1 MKKPQIRLLL
11 VPAMAIAMLALGLWF
26 GLVVSATPAY
36 ADDGS
41 APADETAIVDET
53 TPTDETAIVDETTP
67 ADETTTVDE
76 TTPTDETAIVDET
89 TPTDETTTVD
99 ETTPT
104 DETTDATI
112 QTDQADYLPIET
124 PVISGSSFAPNSEVT
139 VTVTAPDGT
148 VTTFTATTDSDGNWT
163 TTYTGPMGDGTFSV
177 TATDGTSTAGTTF
190 ADAFGIEWVKSS
202 DSASWDGSEDN
213 TFSTTENVYAYIK
226 TSGGTG
232 SIQVRVYVVAD
243 KTSWSNGDSLTDL
256 SGSYETQTLVATTN
270 PQYFMV
276 PIWSATLT
284 AGDYDIVVDADRSG
298 HFDTGEKVDQSGPAG
313 FTVSLPTYQVTVND
327 NISGTN
333 VDFLVTYTKNGTPYT
348 NVSKTTTW
356 TEWVDQNSTVTVSS
370 PETPVSGGTGTRY
383 VFNNYSPSNSVTM
396 TSDKTITLNYTTQY
410 YLDLNN
416 GGHGTVT
423 GEGWYNSGAT
433 ADFGISPTMV
443 ESGGTRYEFDQ
454 WYGDHTGSYDG
465 TEASYSVVMN
475 NHINEEADWDETA
488 YLLTIQTSGLPSGY
502 PTHVYLDG
510 VDVGGTYYDG
520 SPYTQWFDKDTYTGT
535 IGVDAIISFPF
546 SQYEFDEWGHPVHS
560 SSNPMS
566 SKKMDDPR
574 TYTAYFDTPPFE
586 ITGVYSSDVS
596 GTAQDSFLPAED
608 VYATITTWGGSGTES
623 KHVHIYVTADRTS
636 WTIGDDLNDVSGGFN
651 GVDVPFGGGTY
662 KVWPHNTTLG
672 NYDIV
677 ADVNLNGD
685 YGCFEPPPN
694 PDKVD
699 SIAPIGFTVSKAN
712 ATIVITPY
720 NVTYDGNAHTATGT
734 ATGAGGVDLSGLLTL
749 NGTIHTDAGDYPSD
763 PWTFAGN
770 AVYNSAN
777 GTVHDIINKADA
789 IIAVTPY
796 DVTYDGNAHTATGTA
811 TGVNLEDLSG
821 LLTLSGTTHT
831 DAGDY
836 PSDPWTFTGNT
847 NYNSANGTVHDIIT
861 AAPVALGGG
870 PAPQELVL
878 VIDWFGIVR
887 YYPVTAAGVLLEDVN
902 ITSPDGTATLI
913 IPAGTLVLDAEGK
926 PLYLHPDADITV
938 TMAGTPA
945 APAGTTFAAV
955 YELLPSGVIF
965 ELGEAELIVKYD
977 PATVTPGS
985 VLVIAYYDEA
995 TGEWVEIDTAGYVVG
1010 GETIS
1015 NTVSGHFAHFTYF
1028 ALLVKLP

>member
-53 TPTDETAIVDETTP
+53 AP
-67 ADETTTVDE
+67 ADE

-89 TPTDETTTVD
+89 APADETAIVD
-99 ETTPT
+99 ETTPA
-104 DETTDATI
+104 DEGAVVDDTAGATV
-112 QTDQADYLPIET
+112 QTDQAAYLPIET
-124 PVISGSSFAPNSEVT
+124 PVFTGGGFAANTEVT

-148 VTTFTATTDSDGNWT
+148 TTTFTTTTDAEGQFT
-163 TTYTGPMGDGTFSV
+163 TTYPGPMGDGTFSV
-177 TATDGTSTAGTTF
+177 TATDGSSTAGTTF
-190 ADAFGIEWVKSS
+190 EDAFGIEWVKSS
-202 DSASWDGSEDN
+202 NSASWDGSEDDS
-213 TFSTTENVYAYIK
+213 FSTTQNVYAYIK
-226 TSGGTG
+226 TAGGTG
-232 SIQVRVYVVAD
+232 SITVRVYVVD
-243 KTSWSNGDSLTDL
+243 NKTSWSNGDSLTER
-256 SGSYETQTLVATTN
+256 SGGYETTTLTADTN
-270 PQYFMV
+270 PDYFTV
-276 PIWSATLT
+276 PIWSATTT
-284 AGDYDIVVDADRSG
+284 AGSYDIVVDANQNG
-298 HFDTGEKVDQSGPAG
+298 QWNTGEKVDQSGPAG

-465 TEASYSVVMN
+465 PDVTHSVVMN
-475 NHINEEADWDETA
+475 NHIHEDADWDETA

-502 PTHVYLDG
+502 PTNVYLGG
-510 VDVGGTYYDG
+510 VDVGTAYDG
-520 SPYTQWFDKDTYTGT
+520 SPYTQWFAADASTGT
-535 IGVDAIISFPF
+535 IGVDDTIPFPF
-546 SQYEFDEWGHPVHS
+546 SQYEFDHWS
-560 SSNPMS
+560 SGSGNPRS
-566 SKKMDDPR
+566 LVTMDKPR

-662 KVWPHNTTLG
+662 LVWSANTTLG

-734 ATGAGGVDLSGLLTL
+734 ATGVNLEDLSGLLTL
-749 NGTIHTDAGDYPSD
+749 SGTTHTDAGDYPSD
-763 PWTFAGN
+763 PWSFAGN
-770 AVYNSAN
+770 TNYNSAN

-938 TMAGTPA
+938 TIAGTPA